1 MTTDLPHAVPLENS
15 SNLRDLGGWPTRDGR
30 RVRTGIIYRAPA
42 LLGLSPADQAA
53 IAALNVR
60 ITCDFRGV
68 HESSNSPVN
77 LPGARVEKL
86 PIEPTV
92 GASLRDIVL
101 TGMATGHVSPGEMFD
116 LLREAYQAYALIAY
130 LRYRAM
136 FELLLDE
143 TNHALLFHCAAGKD
157 RTGFGAAIL
166 LTALGVEWPLVMQD
180 YLATNTLWRRETA
193 KFLDLPHA
201 VKNMLLSAHP
211 DLLTA
216 AFDAARGA
224 YGSIDA
230 YLDRALGLNVTARAA
245 LQDRLLTA

>member
-1 MTTDLPHAVPLENS
+1 MTAALPTFIPLENA
-15 SNLRDLGGWPTRDGR
+15 SNLRDLGGWPTQDGR

-42 LLGLSPADQAA
+42 LLGLSPSDQAA
-53 IAALNVR
+53 IAALNIK

-77 LPGARVEKL
+77 LRGARVEKL

-101 TGMATGHVSPGEMFD
+101 TGMATGHVSPAEMFD

-130 LRYRAM
+130 PRYRTM

-143 TNHALLFHCAAGKD
+143 SNHALLFHCAAGKD

-166 LTALGVEWPLVMQD
+166 LAALGVDWPHILQD

-193 KFLDLPHA
+193 KSLDLPDA

-216 AFDAARGA
+216 AFDALRGA
-224 YGSIDA
+224 YGSVDT
-230 YLDRALGLNVTARAA
+230 YLERAFGLNATARAA
-245 LQDRLLTA
+245 LQNKLLTA

>member
-1 MTTDLPHAVPLENS
+1 MTADLPTVIPLEKS
-15 SNLRDLGGWPTRDGR
+15 SNLRDLGGWPTQDGR
-30 RVRTGIIYRAPA
+30 RVRSGIIYRAPA

-53 IAALNVR
+53 IAALNIK

-101 TGMATGHVSPGEMFD
+101 TGMATGHVSNNEMFD

-130 LRYRAM
+130 PRYRTM

-143 TNHALLFHCAAGKD
+143 ANLALLFHCAAGKD

-166 LTALGVEWPLVMQD
+166 LTALGVEWNHVMQD
-180 YLATNTLWRRETA
+180 YLATNALWRRESA
-193 KFLDLPHA
+193 KSLDLPDA

-216 AFDAARGA
+216 AFDALRGA
-224 YGSIDA
+224 YGSVDT
-230 YLDRALGLNVTARAA
+230 YLERAFGLNAAARAA
-245 LQDRLLTA
+245 LQNKLLTA